1 MKTQLK
7 KTTNVSLAIIHKKAT
22 KKINKIINCNN
33 LRQKNQVIYI
43 PKKVILNKQNVHNF
57 PTYRSKNG
65 RNKKIT
71 NSTEIHLYIFTHE
84 NRVAFNQKT
93 KLNHKNI
100 QSTPNAFWRN
110 KHAVYEKNISHFLG
124 SRNFQ
129 MKKKWIAKIKK
140 KGKINKISINF

>member
-1 MKTQLK
+1 MK
-7 KTTNVSLAIIHKKAT
+7 KTKNVSLAIIHKKSN

-33 LRQKNQVIYI
+33 LRQKKPSYIIYI
-43 PKKVILNKQNVHNF
+43 PKKVILNKQNVRNF

-65 RNKKIT
+65 RNKMKT

-100 QSTPNAFWRN
+100 RSTSNAF
-110 KHAVYEKNISHFLG
+110 
-124 SRNFQ
+124 
-129 MKKKWIAKIKK
+129 
-140 KGKINKISINF
+140 